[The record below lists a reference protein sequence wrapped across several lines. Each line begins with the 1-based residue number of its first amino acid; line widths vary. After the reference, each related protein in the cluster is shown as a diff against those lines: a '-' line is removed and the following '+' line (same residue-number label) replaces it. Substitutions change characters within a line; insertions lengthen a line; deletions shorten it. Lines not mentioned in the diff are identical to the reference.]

1 MTTPTGHDA
10 QPGTGIDPLTEVPIY
25 AGILRATAELLALLS
40 EFLANADAAVR
51 TQLGRFIAS
60 RQPNSTDPAVEAA
73 ITMQELTEAAD
84 LLRALTGH
92 SGNTPTPPPAPT
104 HTSTQ
109 MKTAL

>member
-10 QPGTGIDPLTEVPIY
+10 QPGTGIGPITQVPVY
-25 AGILRATAELLALLS
+25 VGILRATAELLELLG

-51 TQLGRFIAS
+51 TQLGRFIVG
-60 RQPNSTDPAVEAA
+60 RQPDSTDPAVEAA
-73 ITMQELTEAAD
+73 IAMQELTEAAD

-92 SGNTPTPPPAPT
+92 SGYTPTPPSAPT

-109 MKTAL
+109 MRTAL